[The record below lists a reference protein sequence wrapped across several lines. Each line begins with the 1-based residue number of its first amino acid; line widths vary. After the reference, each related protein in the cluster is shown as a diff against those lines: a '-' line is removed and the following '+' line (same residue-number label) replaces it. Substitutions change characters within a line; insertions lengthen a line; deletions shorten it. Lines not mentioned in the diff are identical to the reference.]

1 MLLLKRSLM
10 PRKETAQ
17 QNKQSDFNSDS
28 KQEMMYLPKGEFEMP
43 LSLPEH
49 MER

>member
-1 MLLLKRSLM
+1 M
-10 PRKETAQ
+10 AQ

-28 KQEMMYLPKGEFEMP
+28 KQEMMYLPKGEFEIEMP

-49 MER
+49 MEC